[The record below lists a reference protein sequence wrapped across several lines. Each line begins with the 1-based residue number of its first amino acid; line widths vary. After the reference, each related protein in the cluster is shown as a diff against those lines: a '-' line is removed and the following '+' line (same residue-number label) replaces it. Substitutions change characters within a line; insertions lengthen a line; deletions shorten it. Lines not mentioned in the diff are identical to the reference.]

1 MYSKE
6 EKGVNYMRIIY
17 TLFIALANNID
28 NISVRIAYS
37 IRGIKI
43 PMSKNL
49 YISFITFIFASLAAL
64 SGQVVSQTLNSR
76 ISSYLSMIL
85 LIGIGIWIIIEP
97 YRNKKN
103 KEEEVIVNEDI
114 SIQDIMKNPEK
125 ADVNNSKDI
134 DYKEATLLGV
144 ALSMDTLGGGLS
156 AGMIGVNP
164 IFVGFFSALVS
175 FIALWVGNYVAKI
188 FSKWNIGEKAPII
201 AGVLLILIGIKQII

>member
-1 MYSKE
+1 
-6 EKGVNYMRIIY
+6 MRIIY

>member
-85 LIGIGIWIIIEP
+85 LIGIGIWIIVEP

-164 IFVGFFSALVS
+164 IFVGFFSAFVS

>member
-1 MYSKE
+1 
-6 EKGVNYMRIIY
+6 MRIIY

-64 SGQVVSQTLNSR
+64 SGQVVSQTINSR

-85 LIGIGIWIIIEP
+85 LVGIGIWIIVEP

-103 KEEEVIVNEDI
+103 KEQEVMVNEDV

-134 DYKEATLLGV
+134 DFKEATLLGV

-175 FIALWVGNYVAKI
+175 FIALWLGNYVAKI

-201 AGVLLILIGIKQII
+201 AGILLILIGIKQII